1 MDKDREIDRKIRE
14 SAENLNAQ
22 APNNLWDKFS
32 HKLDNTHINTQID
45 NKVKRSA
52 ESLEDNAPPEI
63 WGEINKQLEIDSIWL
78 RISKELD
85 RIRALK
91 WIRNAVALLLLFL
104 LSWVGFDSLKWSEGQ
119 RTEVAKSEKFNP
131 STIDQDSKNF
141 DFSTPS
147 SSDSETE
154 KPENNIKSK
163 SGSTFENSIISK
175 SNKDSEGYSTE
186 KLGAMSSVNKR
197 IDQNYSELSKNA
209 NEFIAENKIVATNE
223 NVDVIIPDGSIA
235 KISPLNFEAGF
246 NLDDEP
252 ILNQSKSYEGIQ
264 EEQFPEIKENKLFV
278 GLSFHYNNTWILNEE
293 VRRSFE
299 ENSTNG
305 SSRTYSPSYGLVAKY
320 SPHKNHNVFGEILL
334 RSSLEQDYSG
344 YSSEGNYY
352 KKKLKINY
360 FKIKLGYQ
368 LDAFHR
374 KGKHNSHLSIRLG
387 GFAGLLNDSQ
397 EYYNDVTIS
406 TDNRYNRY
414 DYGINFALGQER
426 EWNGLL
432 IGYGFAT
439 EYGFTNIFSGN
450 DEIRKDFNVTNTMS
464 FGPYLNLM
472 YKF

>member
-1 MDKDREIDRKIRE
+1 MDKAREIDRKIRE
-14 SAENLNAQ
+14 SAENLNVQ

-32 HKLDNTHINTQID
+32 HKLDNTPINTQID
-45 NKVKRSA
+45 DKVKRSA
-52 ESLEDNAPPEI
+52 ESLEENAPPEV
-63 WGEINKQLEIDSIWL
+63 WGEINKQLEIDSIWI

-91 WIRNAVALLLLFL
+91 WIRNAAALLLLLL
-104 LSWVGFDSLKWSEGQ
+104 LSWAGFDSLKWSNGNG
-119 RTEVAKSEKFNP
+119 TEVAKSEKFNP
-131 STIDQDSKNF
+131 STIDLDNKVYDSFN
-141 DFSTPS
+141 PS

-154 KPENNIKSK
+154 NPEINIKSK
-163 SGSTFENSIISK
+163 SGSTFKNSIISR
-175 SNKDSEGYSTE
+175 SNKGTMGYSNE
-186 KLGAMSSVNKR
+186 KLGAMSGVNKR
-197 IDQNYSELSKNA
+197 IDQNNSERSINA
-209 NEFIAENKIVATNE
+209 NEFIAENEIMATKE
-223 NVDVIIPDGSIA
+223 NVDGIIPDDSIER
-235 KISPLNFEAGF
+235 ISPLIFEEGF

-299 ENSTNG
+299 ESSTNG
-305 SSRTYSPSYGLVAKY
+305 SNRTYSPSYGLVAKY
-320 SPHKNHNVFGEILL
+320 SPHKNHNVFGEFLL

-360 FKIKLGYQ
+360 YKIKLGYQ

-374 KGKHNSHLSIRLG
+374 EGKHNSHLSIRLG
-387 GFAGLLNDSQ
+387 GFVGLLNDYK

-406 TDNRYNRY
+406 TDNRYYRY

-432 IGYGFAT
+432 IGYGIAT
-439 EYGFTNIFSGN
+439 EYGFTNIFRGN
-450 DEIRKDFNVTNTMS
+450 DEIREDFNVTNTMS